1 VGCRYAEQALKLTS
15 RSTLSSIRS
24 GGVEAFDEPIVG
36 VGQHCMRF
44 VATSGIAKNS
54 PEARPIQS
62 ILQSF
67 HDQVEKRHRQSH
79 SEFAVSPRARRETGD
94 RSLRRVEFQRV
105 SVAMN
110 ALSIAPTA
118 PIVSASKHRN
128 QGRERELHMQ
138 PTLPDALTPECWL
151 CLPSGCNPVCV
162 QTQRLFQNYLQQLRS
177 R

>member
-1 VGCRYAEQALKLTS
+1 
-15 RSTLSSIRS
+15 
-24 GGVEAFDEPIVG
+24 
-36 VGQHCMRF
+36 MRF

-54 PEARPIQS
+54 PEARPIHS

-105 SVAMN
+105 SVVMN

-128 QGRERELHMQ
+128 QGRDRKNFICHQ
-138 PTLPDALTPECWL
+138 PVPTHSRPSAGFVCRADAILSAFRRKGYFRITF
-151 CLPSGCNPVCV
+151 S
-162 QTQRLFQNYLQQLRS
+162 NYDRGNE
-177 R
+177 